1 MVKLGGM
8 VSDKAEATSTAVGWQ
23 IQFSIPSFNQNAAPI
38 AGLKCCSSHL
48 FIFIDCVGYNYPLQV
63 AAEPFFLI
71 INKQPRVS
79 ALSRCNAGGEKKL
92 SLLPVKKEILP
103 LQAVRL

>member
-1 MVKLGGM
+1 QFVNEEAQGKANPTTRLWVGGLGP
-8 VSDKAEATSTAVGWQ
+8 STSL
-23 IQFSIPSFNQNAAPI
+23 AAL
-38 AGLKCCSSHL
+38 AREFDRFGSCSSHL

-79 ALSRCNAGGEKKL
+79 ALRRCNAGGEKSYLFFQLERKSFL
-92 SLLPVKKEILP
+92 FK
-103 LQAVRL
+103 Q